1 VRHCVF
7 LALLLTVGCGNSTPS
22 PPSVTTPPA
31 PVAITGH
38 ENLGWDQ
45 TAADASELSNIGYWI
60 YVDGKKSL
68 YSGYQCST
76 TPTSAGFECKAPLP
90 PLAQGTHSLQLSSY
104 YQSNPDNESAL
115 AGPLS
120 VTVAALVTD
129 ASPTRSSARSKNS
142 RPTATDE
149 SSILPTGTLAVAH
162 GLDRPA
168 DLAFTPD
175 NRLFI
180 AERSGRVRVVRDA
193 TLLEAPALTLPAGP
207 EGDGAIVTLAID
219 PAFARTHFVF
229 AIYTAQS
236 RSGELV
242 FTLARFRE
250 AGDTLADR
258 IVILD
263 NIPASADPRAVLRFG
278 LDGKLYAAFDD
289 GGDMRLVEDLASF
302 NGKVLRLNTDGT
314 TPDDAPRKSPIW
326 LEGLDS
332 PRGLGWHGAT
342 RYLWT
347 ATGAYVD
354 AVRWTTSPNALAVV
368 RDDLFVGSEVGL
380 VRAKIDERVPG
391 RIAHANDLFVGT
403 PVRALAIRP
412 DGAVYFATADSI
424 GMMNQ

>member
-1 VRHCVF
+1 MRHCVF

-31 PVAITGH
+31 PVTINGH

-60 YVDGKKSL
+60 YVDGIKSM
-68 YSGYQCST
+68 YAGYQCSS
-76 TPTSAGFECKAPLP
+76 TPAAAGFECKAPLP
-90 PLAQGTHSLQLSSY
+90 PLPQGTHSLQLSSY

-115 AGPLS
+115 AGPLN
-120 VTVAALVTD
+120 VTVTALVTD
-129 ASPTRSSARSKNS
+129 ASPTHSSARSRNS
-142 RPTATDE
+142 HTTATPD
-149 SSILPTGTLAVAH
+149 SGVLPAGTLTVAR

-175 NRLFI
+175 DRLFI

-193 TLLEAPALTLPAGP
+193 TLLETPALALPSGP
-207 EGDGAIVTLAID
+207 AGDGAIVALAID
-219 PAFARTHFVF
+219 PAFARTRFVF

-263 NIPASADPRAVLRFG
+263 DIPASADPRAVLRFG
-278 LDGKLYAAFDD
+278 PDGKLYAAFDD
-289 GGDMRLVEDLASF
+289 GGDMRLVQDLASF
-302 NGKVLRLNTDGT
+302 NGKMLRLNADGT

-332 PRGLGWHGAT
+332 PRGIGWHAAT

-347 ATGAYVD
+347 ATGSYVD
-354 AVRWTTSPNALAVV
+354 VVRWTTSPNALAVV
-368 RDDLFVGSEVGL
+368 HDDLFVGSEVGL
-380 VRAKIDERVPG
+380 VRAKIDERIPG
-391 RIAHANDLFVGT
+391 RIARANDLFVGT
-403 PVRALAIRP
+403 PVRAIAIRA

-424 GMMNQ
+424 GMVNQ